1 MIMSPFSKVEM
12 SLLVD
17 SKAMEV
23 LYEGDI
29 KNDDK
34 RSRTPECNETDG

>member
-1 MIMSPFSKVEM
+1 MSPLSKIEM
-12 SLLVD
+12 SPLVELEVL
-17 SKAMEV
+17 EV

-34 RSRTPECNETDG
+34 RSRAP